1 MLRLLKDK
9 YKLPVSEE
17 MLFSLAARLGADCPF
32 FLLNRPVL
40 ATGIGNEFT
49 PVSLTLKNYYL
60 VLVKPDIMIPTAK
73 AYSLVKPEQPK
84 VPLSE
89 IVKKPVEEW
98 KNLMTNDFEKSV
110 FSHYPEI
117 AEIKSRLYDIGAVY
131 ASMSGSGSSV
141 YGLFSNLPELPDDLF
156 PGSFVWQGECRY

>member
-1 MLRLLKDK
+1 M
-9 YKLPVSEE
+9 
-17 MLFSLAARLGADCPF
+17 
-32 FLLNRPVL
+32 NRPVL

-60 VLVKPDIMIPTAK
+60 VLVKPDIMIPTVK

-156 PGSFVWQGECRY
+156 PGSFIWQGECRY